1 MSIAKRTNDLEDQH
15 KHETAN
21 DQLTDEELHSLQVS
35 GPGRLHERR
44 PPALAQVLQLG
55 PRLQEE
61 RGHLG
66 VAVLAGVGQ
75 GGVAGV
81 GAGVAVGGVLKE
93 VADEFL
99 RKLNSR

>member
-1 MSIAKRTNDLEDQH
+1 M
-15 KHETAN
+15 
-21 DQLTDEELHSLQVS
+21 
-35 GPGRLHERR
+35 
-44 PPALAQVLQLG
+44 LQLG